1 MIYSTYFGGGNFPV
15 GADLTAN
22 QGGGIAVDP
31 APTTPNMYITG
42 TTNMLPV
49 AGPSGP
55 GFPLYNAEQSCLDE
69 SGKTTC
75 TLTNPTNTNA
85 FVAKIN
91 PNEPGSDPLYS
102 TYIGGSGPDKGIAIA
117 VDSSSTAYVTG
128 LTYSNDWAC
137 NCSGFQTTG
146 YGGNGDAFIAKIG
159 NLTNSVYP
167 LNYFTYLGG
176 SGYDVGNAIQVDS
189 VGAVHVAGTTYSQ
202 NFPITVDTYQP
213 QYGGNGDAFVALI
226 STTESGVGAGDYS
239 TYLGGSQLDQG
250 TGIALAMDGSGATY
264 VGGATVSANFP
275 FPTSG
280 TTPTPFQGQLNG
292 SLPNAFVSKIGAVSQ
307 LTVTNPTTSPSPNP
321 VAAGTQ
327 VVFTF
332 NINNTGPDNAT
343 GVNFI
348 ALGLPPTGLAQTPTA
363 TTSSGSCY
371 PAQGQATT
379 IPCYIPTL
387 AAGAMATVEVD
398 ATPSAT
404 ITPILSQLTLTG
416 SANANNSGV
425 TVESS
430 PAQYVN
436 IVDFT
441 IKATNYTPS
450 IIAGHTATI
459 QVQFCPSNPNLGYSG
474 TVTPSQT
481 TSPSMVTA
489 TTPTLHPHPRHA
501 FGERLRNH
509 DAEHPYRGPPRDHRQ
524 PAPPRLV
531 LRHLAP
537 HRRPEPGRTRYRRGP
552 QAPPLAGWSCSLPDR
567 GRDPAAAGLRSRPA
581 PALPPAGGTQAG
593 PYTITITGSAGTGA
607 SHTTQVH
614 IAGALN
620 QRRLRLSDQPPP
632 PAEAFS
638 ALGRALRRWKSL
650 RKPIANKPIQ
660 FLTIFHIAILLS
672 RSDILISSYDAG
684 RKNPLPPRSRRLP
697 PRPQSP
703 PHSAGADEGHSGR
716 DRQDHQPV
724 VSLAD
729 RSAASVRI

>member
-1 MIYSTYFGGGNFPV
+1 VYGGG
-15 GADLTAN
+15 A
-22 QGGGIAVDP
+22 
-31 APTTPNMYITG
+31 
-42 TTNMLPV
+42 
-49 AGPSGP
+49 S
-55 GFPLYNAEQSCLDE
+55 
-69 SGKTTC
+69 
-75 TLTNPTNTNA
+75 
-85 FVAKIN
+85 
-91 PNEPGSDPLYS
+91 
-102 TYIGGSGPDKGIAIA
+102 
-117 VDSSSTAYVTG
+117 
-128 LTYSNDWAC
+128 
-137 NCSGFQTTG
+137 
-146 YGGNGDAFIAKIG
+146 
-159 NLTNSVYP
+159 
-167 LNYFTYLGG
+167 
-176 SGYDVGNAIQVDS
+176 
-189 VGAVHVAGTTYSQ
+189 
-202 NFPITVDTYQP
+202 
-213 QYGGNGDAFVALI
+213 DAFVVSIA
-226 STTESGVGAGDYS
+226 TTLSGEGAGDYS
-239 TYLGGSQLDQG
+239 TYLGGSGTDQG

-450 IIAGHTATI
+450 IIAGQTATI

-489 TTPTLHPHPRHA
+489 TTPTFTPTTVPLSGSGCGTTA
-501 FGERLRNH
+501 LTV
-509 DAEHPYRGPPRDHRQ
+509 ATV
-524 PAPPRLV
+524 A
-531 LRHLAP
+531 
-537 HRRPEPGRTRYRRGP
+537 RPVTTGSLFRRGSFYAAWLP
-552 QAPPLAGWSCSLPDR
+552 IGGLSLVGLGIGAGRKRRRWLVGAVLCLIAGAILLQLGCGSSSNSTTTP
-567 GRDPAAAGLRSRPA
+567 GGTAAG
-581 PALPPAGGTQAG
+581 T
-593 PYTITITGSAGTGA
+593 YTITITGSGGSGA
-607 SHTTQVH
+607 SH
-614 IAGALN
+614 N
-620 QRRLRLSDQPPP
+620 WP
-632 PAEAFS
+632 
-638 ALGRALRRWKSL
+638 
-650 RKPIANKPIQ
+650 
-660 FLTIFHIAILLS
+660 
-672 RSDILISSYDAG
+672 
-684 RKNPLPPRSRRLP
+684 
-697 PRPQSP
+697 
-703 PHSAGADEGHSGR
+703 
-716 DRQDHQPV
+716 
-724 VSLAD
+724 VSLV
-729 RSAASVRI
+729 VR